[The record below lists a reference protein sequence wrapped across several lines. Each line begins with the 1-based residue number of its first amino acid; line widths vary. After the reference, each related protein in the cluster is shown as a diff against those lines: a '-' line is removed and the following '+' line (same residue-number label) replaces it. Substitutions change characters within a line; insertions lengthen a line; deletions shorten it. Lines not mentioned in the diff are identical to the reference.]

1 MNPNHRALTWI
12 ATVGIGS
19 ALLGGCASLGT
30 PLRNGSAGVQGAP
43 VASIYAQLDQGVQ
56 AYQAA
61 LQAQQLDQSGA
72 GNAILDALDRVS
84 HAARLCADTPSC
96 DMHRVSASYDQILQL
111 RQNAGGDSRALA
123 GTEAQSLAGESS
135 PVLTIVPQTQRA
147 VALLKD
153 GGLSD
158 LVANNDA
165 VKAAIAEWLT
175 QMRGQLIS
183 SYVNYQFL
191 RAEMAPAYH
200 KAGLP
205 EALLFGI
212 MAKESAGKVHAVS
225 RAGAAGPLQ
234 FMPGTA
240 VEYGLKVVN
249 GFDQRFDP
257 RLEALANAAFIN
269 QQLKAFNDNL
279 ELTLA
284 AYNAGPGFI
293 SRLAARGGNDAS
305 FWSPQVYDG
314 LSQETREY
322 VPMVLA
328 AAWLFLHPDRYNLKF
343 PAIDGAPGQVTLT
356 APASLAELTI
366 CLGQAGGMQDG
377 WFRTLRN
384 LNPRLDPEAVQ
395 KAGTQVRIPK
405 QMEHVF
411 TTQCAAD
418 SRWMALANTLH
429 AAIPPPVPM
438 AAPQRALA
446 ATRYYRVR
454 PGDTLVAIARRMG
467 CGDPRAIARANDL
480 AHAGA
485 LIRPGMDLRVPACG
499 GGAFAAT
506 DPPALAADG
515 YVVRPGDTLG
525 AIAARYGCTDP
536 AALARA
542 NGLGA
547 NDLIRPGMR
556 LRLAACTRPGGGDLA
571 DTRTYR
577 VQPGDTLS
585 AIAQR
590 LGCADATRIAQVNGL
605 SAPYLI
611 AAGMEL
617 RLPQCRR
624 G

>member
-1 MNPNHRALTWI
+1 MNPIRARRWL
-12 ATVGIGS
+12 ALPAIGGL
-19 ALLGGCASLGT
+19 ALAGCASTGM
-30 PLRNGSAGVQGAP
+30 RAGSPGAQTASVA

-61 LQAQQLDQSGA
+61 LLARQQDQSGA
-72 GNAILDALDRVS
+72 GGAILDALDRIS
-84 HAARLCADTPSC
+84 RAARMCADTRAC
-96 DMHRVSASYDQILQL
+96 DMHRVSATYDQLLQL
-111 RQNAGGDSRALA
+111 RQNASSDNPELA
-123 GTEAQSLAGESS
+123 GTEAQTLAGESS
-135 PVLTIVPQTQRA
+135 PVLTLVPQTQRA
-147 VALLKD
+147 VTLLKN

-175 QMRGQLIS
+175 QMRSQLMS

-191 RAEMAPAYH
+191 RAEMEPAYH

-225 RAGAAGPLQ
+225 SAGAAGPLQ

-240 VEYGLKVVN
+240 AEYGLHVVD

-257 RLEALANAAFIN
+257 RLEALANAAFVN

-284 AYNAGPGFI
+284 AYNAGPGLV
-293 SRLAARGGNDAS
+293 SRLADRGGGDAS
-305 FWSPQVYDG
+305 FWSPQVYDA
-314 LSQETREY
+314 LSLETRRY

-343 PAIDGAPGQVTLT
+343 PAINGAPGKVTLT

-384 LNPRLDPEAVQ
+384 LNPKLDPQAVQ
-395 KAGTQVRIPK
+395 PAGSRVRIPK
-405 QMEHVF
+405 QLEGAF
-411 TTQCAAD
+411 ASQCAPG
-418 SRWMALANTLH
+418 SRWMALADTLH
-429 AAIPPPVPM
+429 AALPPPVA
-438 AAPQRALA
+438 AAPRRALA
-446 ATRYYRVR
+446 AMHQYRVR
-454 PGDTLVAIARRMG
+454 PGDTLVAIAQRFG
-467 CGDPRAIARANDL
+467 CDDPRAIARSNDL

-485 LIRPGMDLRVPACG
+485 LIRPGMVLRVPACG
-499 GGAFAAT
+499 GGALAAA
-506 DPPALAADG
+506 DPPGGPGRVIAG
-515 YVVRPGDTLG
+515 RYVVRPGDTLG
-525 AIAARYGCTDP
+525 AIADRFGCTD
-536 AALARA
+536 ARALARA
-542 NGLGA
+542 NRLDSR
-547 NDLIRPGMR
+547 DLIRPGMR
-556 LRLAACTRPGGGDLA
+556 LRLARCAGGALA
-571 DTRTYR
+571 DPRTYR
-577 VQPGDTLS
+577 VRPGDTLG

-590 LGCADATRIAQVNGL
+590 FGCRDPGRIAAANGL

-611 AAGMEL
+611 IAGMEL
-617 RLPQCRR
+617 RLPHCGR